1 MIKIMKRYK
10 DITGRS
16 GVTAYET
23 GPDNI
28 CVEFNSDAVYV
39 YTYASAGK
47 RVVERMKKLAVAGK
61 GLSTYISQK
70 VKEKF
75 ESKLK

>member
-1 MIKIMKRYK
+1 MKRYR
-10 DITGRS
+10 DITGTS

-23 GPDNI
+23 GPDKI
-28 CVEFNSDAVYV
+28 CVEFNHSAIYL

-47 RVVERMKKLAVAGK
+47 HIIERMKKLAAEGK

-75 ESKLK
+75 ESKIK